1 MRKVIISRLL
11 RLAATLLAVTFLTF
25 SLTSLL
31 PGDPVNAILG
41 VESNQDPELV
51 QKIRDDLGLDDP
63 FLVRYGNWLWDAVV
77 HFDLGESYIN
87 RGQSVSGTIMDRIP
101 VTAQLAFMAII
112 MAVLLAV
119 PIGVL
124 GAYRQGKWQDTVSS
138 AGVQLALSIPNF
150 IMGIFLIWLFA
161 VQLQWLPSSNWNRI
175 SDKGLIA
182 NLKTAILPAT
192 ALAMTQMAIFSRLV
206 RADMVATL
214 QENYILAAKAKG
226 LDDRFILMR
235 HALRPSSLSLM
246 TIVGINFGALLGGTV
261 VIETL
266 FAVPGL
272 GFRLINAIS
281 QRDILVIQG
290 ITVFVAAVYVI
301 INTIVDLLYAV
312 IDPRIRKG

>member
-1 MRKVIISRLL
+1 MRTVIISRLL

-31 PGDPVNAILG
+31 PGDPVNVILG
-41 VESNQDPELV
+41 VDSNQDPELV
-51 QKIRDDLGLDDP
+51 QKIRDDLGLDKP
-63 FLVRYGNWLWDAVV
+63 FLVRYGDWLWDAVV
-77 HFDLGESYIN
+77 HFDLGESYVN

-101 VTAQLAFMAII
+101 VTGQLAFMAII
-112 MAVLLAV
+112 MAVLMAV

-124 GAYRQGKWQDTVSS
+124 GAYKQGKWQDTVSS
-138 AGVQLALSIPNF
+138 AGVQVALSIPNF
-150 IMGIFLIWLFA
+150 IMGIFFIWLFA
-161 VQLQWLPSSNWNRI
+161 VQLQWLPSSNWNRL
-175 SDKGLIA
+175 SDKGLVE
-182 NLKTAILPAT
+182 NLKTAIMPA
-192 ALAMTQMAIFSRLV
+192 ASLAMTQMAIFSRLV

-226 LDDRFILMR
+226 LDDRFILIR